1 MDVSSI
7 AAYASANAQLKVQA
21 DASVLMLR
29 KALDMQQQNAALLLQ
44 ALPDVPATDGSV
56 GTIVNTRA

>member
-7 AAYASANAQLKVQA
+7 AAFASANAQFKVQSE
-21 DASVLMLR
+21 ASMLMLK

-44 ALPDVPATDGSV
+44 ALPQVPPTGGAEGAIIDTW
-56 GTIVNTRA
+56 A